1 MCGYTVTAP
10 GEVLCNQ
17 TCAVQALERR
27 GAHTRTHRAL
37 LARVAG
43 KRVGHA
49 FLVPCAKFMNVY
61 HSIRVLCVYACAEC
75 NT

>member
-1 MCGYTVTAP
+1 VWLHRDGTWRGPLQSDVCCTSPRKARSTHKNTP
-10 GEVLCNQ
+10 GL
-17 TCAVQALERR
+17 
-27 GAHTRTHRAL
+27 
-37 LARVAG
+37 AG